1 MDNSGF
7 DCTTRLY
14 PNLKMKFQQYEEVI
28 QFINTKPKGN
38 VVAALVQRFPGIKAK
53 TLGSIWAQDMQR
65 KVKKNFHRINVPERA
80 SEIYRNYV
88 SCVEA
93 GDPPGILVKMAVAMD
108 YSSSMLAKLILEQ
121 YLHANCP
128 DISVSKSQ
136 VNRLLRDTT
145 KIEDRDLSIEVYLCL
160 LDDDVYGPFADSI
173 KHSVGHEYEFLL
185 RRELEKLNISYK
197 NEDDLRLRGYDKT
210 PDIKLDIPI
219 AVDGKVVNWIESKAS
234 FGDEESHRTYLKDQF
249 WSYWNR
255 FGPGLVIYWFG
266 FIEELD
272 EHRDKGIMLRDS
284 FPSNIVFMD
293 PLSIA
298 QPTCDTKTT
307 VEPC

>member
-1 MDNSGF
+1 
-7 DCTTRLY
+7 
-14 PNLKMKFQQYEEVI
+14 MKLQQYEEVI
-28 QFINTKPKGN
+28 QVINSKPAGN
-38 VVAALVQRFPGIKAK
+38 IVATLVNKFEGIERT
-53 TLGSIWAQDMQR
+53 TLNSIWAQEMQK
-65 KVKKNFHRINVPERA
+65 KVKKNFHRIHAQDKA
-80 SEIYRNYV
+80 SEIYSNYL
-88 SCVEA
+88 SCVESR
-93 GDPPGILVKMAVAMD
+93 DPPGILVKMALAMD
-108 YSSSMLAKLILEQ
+108 YSPAMLAKLILEQ
-121 YLHANCP
+121 YLIANCP
-128 DISVSKSQ
+128 HIIVSKSQ

-145 KIEDRDLSIEVYLCL
+145 MIEDRDLSIEVYLCL
-160 LDDDVYGPFADSI
+160 LEDEVYGPFADSI
-173 KHSVGHEYEFLL
+173 KHSIGYEYEFFL
-185 RRELEKLNISYK
+185 RRELEKLNISYQ

-272 EHRDKGIMLRDS
+272 EYRDKGIMLRDS

-298 QPTCDTKTT
+298 
-307 VEPC
+307 